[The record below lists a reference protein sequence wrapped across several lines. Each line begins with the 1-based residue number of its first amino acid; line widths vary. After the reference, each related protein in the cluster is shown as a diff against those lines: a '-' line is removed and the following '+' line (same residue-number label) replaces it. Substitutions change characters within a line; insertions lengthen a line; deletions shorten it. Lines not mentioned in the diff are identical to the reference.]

1 MAPDSPPGTSAS
13 APARPSGAARRW
25 AAAARLLDRL
35 PMLAGLVAAGFG
47 VGVLETYA
55 FGLQPL
61 LPLAPFLPP
70 TQPLTGVMFLAAG
83 IALLGLQASLPW
95 FRVLGSLTVTII
107 AGAVIGEYLFWT
119 DFGIDRVLFPDQ
131 VDRLARLFPGRPDPV
146 IAAAFCCVG
155 LALLLWRLRQVQRL
169 VAAACLGA
177 IVISLVLVVGHLF
190 NFTELYAT
198 TPRTGTALHAA
209 VALLLLGIGVGAATQ
224 RTTVAGLLRHRDAGS
239 ILLRRL
245 LPLAVVVPLA
255 FALASIWGLR
265 LGLYQVDVAV
275 ALYVIAL
282 LGVCLAIAFW
292 AAAILRRAE
301 YDIRSAEQ
309 ARTEVAVRDGLLQ
322 SERAVSSA
330 LRDSEARTQQLLAIL
345 SHAPVMAR
353 ALDGRIRWWS
363 NGAERL
369 YGWSADEATGATV
382 AELLATE
389 LPVPAREAAAI
400 LTQQGEWEG
409 EVTRKAR
416 DGSTVLVATH
426 WILHRDPQGRAEA
439 VIEVDRDV
447 TEQHLAEAGR
457 RAGEARYRALVA
469 ASAQIV
475 WTASPDGGRAG
486 DPSQWSAFTGQAE
499 AECAG
504 RGWLEVVHPDDR
516 AAVERAWKEAV
527 RQRRMLVTRHRLRR
541 QDGEFRHMDVRAVP
555 VHDERGR
562 VREWVGAHVD
572 VTDQVLGEEQL
583 RQAQKLQAVG
593 TLAGGVAH
601 EVNNQLMAVLG
612 FGDFALKELGPEHP
626 QAFDVR
632 EMVRAA
638 TRAAQVAQQLLTFSR
653 RQSRQTQV
661 IDLHA
666 ATAGLVPVLQRL
678 LGADKTLELAP
689 STTRRLVLADA
700 TQVDQVLINLVAN
713 ARDAL
718 GTGGRVSIAVDDI
731 VLDEGYARA
740 HGNIDL
746 AAGDYVRI
754 SVTDDGAGMD
764 RETLAKI
771 FEPFFTTK
779 PVGKGTGL
787 GLSTVYGIV
796 KQHEGAIWAYSEP
809 GLGTTIKVYFP
820 AASDD
825 DLAGAVSPED
835 RVPGGAG
842 VTLAGARVLVVE
854 DEAAVRSLARR
865 SLESV
870 GVAVLEAAN
879 GREALEVLA
888 RDDALPHL
896 VLTDVI
902 MPGLNGR
909 ELAEA
914 IAVRHPGLPV
924 LFMSAYAEDDVTR
937 SLLPEQSTYIQKP
950 FAPDTLVA
958 QVRAGL
964 AGVMPGAL

>member
-1 MAPDSPPGTSAS
+1 MVAS
-13 APARPSGAARRW
+13 
-25 AAAARLLDRL
+25 
-35 PMLAGLVAAGFG
+35 LVAVGFG

-70 TQPLTGVMFLAAG
+70 TQPLTGVMFLLG
-83 IALLGLQASLPW
+83 GVALLGLQASLPW
-95 FRVLGSLTVTII
+95 FRVLGSAVVTIL
-107 AGAVIGEYLFWT
+107 AGMVISEYLFWT
-119 DFGIDRVLFPDQ
+119 DLGIDRVLFPEE
-131 VDRLARLFPGRPDPV
+131 VVRLARFFPGRPDPV
-146 IAAAFCCVG
+146 SAAAFLCVG
-155 LALLLWRLRQVQRL
+155 LALLLWGIRRAERV
-169 VAAACLGA
+169 VAAVSLGA
-177 IVISLVLVVGHLF
+177 VVMPLVLIVGHIVGLA
-190 NFTELYAT
+190 ELYAT
-198 TPRTGTALHAA
+198 TPRTGTALHT
-209 VALLLLGIGVGAATQ
+209 ALAIFLLGLGVGAATQ
-224 RTTVAGLLRHRDAGS
+224 RTAVADLLRRRDAGS

-245 LPLAVVVPLA
+245 LPLAVAVPLV
-255 FALASIWGLR
+255 FALVSIWGVR
-265 LGLYQVDVAV
+265 LGLYQVDVGIAI
-275 ALYVIAL
+275 YVIAL
-282 LGVCLAIAFW
+282 LSVCLAIAFW
-292 AAAILRRAE
+292 AASILRRAE
-301 YDIRSAEQ
+301 HAVRSTEQ
-309 ARTEVAVRDGLLQ
+309 ARADLALRDGLLQ

-330 LRDSEARTQQLLAIL
+330 LRDSEARTHELLAIL

-369 YGWSADEATGATV
+369 YGWSAEDATGALV

-389 LPVPAREAAAI
+389 LPMPAREAAAI
-400 LTQQGEWEG
+400 LTKEGEWEG

-416 DGSTVLVATH
+416 DGSTVVVATH
-426 WILHRDPQGRAEA
+426 WILHRDSEGRAEA

-447 TEQHLAEAGR
+447 TQQHRAEAAR

-475 WTASPDGGRAG
+475 WTATPDGGRAG
-486 DPSQWSAFTGQAE
+486 NPTQWSAFTGQAE
-499 AECAG
+499 AECGG
-504 RGWLEVVHPDDR
+504 RGWLDAVHPEDR
-516 AAVERAWKEAV
+516 AAVERAWTEAV

-572 VTDQVLGEEQL
+572 VTDQVLQEEQL

-612 FGDFALKELGPEHP
+612 FGDFALKELGPDHP
-626 QAFDVR
+626 QSFDVR

-653 RQSRQTQV
+653 RQSKQTQV

-666 ATAGLVPVLQRL
+666 AADALVPVLQRL
-678 LGADKTLELAP
+678 IGADKTVELAP
-689 STTRRLVLADA
+689 TGARRLVLADA
-700 TQVDQVLINLVAN
+700 TQMDQVLINLIAN
-713 ARDAL
+713 ARDAM
-718 GTGGRVSIAVDDI
+718 GTGGRVGIEVDDI

-746 AAGDYVRI
+746 APGAYVRI
-754 SVTDDGAGMD
+754 SVTDDGHGMA

-809 GLGTTIKVYFP
+809 GLGTTVKVYFP
-820 AASDD
+820 AASEAE
-825 DLAGAVSPED
+825 LAGAARPEEGA
-835 RVPGGAG
+835 PNGAG
-842 VTLAGARVLVVE
+842 LALTGARVLVVE
-854 DEAAVRSLARR
+854 DEPAVRSLARR
-865 SLESV
+865 SLESM
-870 GVAVLEAAN
+870 GVAVFEAEN
-879 GREALEVLA
+879 GREALEILA
-888 RDDALPHL
+888 RTDAQPQL

-924 LFMSAYAEDDVTR
+924 LFMSAYAEDDVAR

-958 QVRAGL
+958 QVRAAL
-964 AGVMPGAL
+964 AGVMPGAV